1 MRFENVKKNPSSYQ
15 ILCKKMN
22 PIDNLINKQADATK
36 QAKELFSNSD
46 KPQIDIQAEIQKLKD
61 EWKKLESD
69 IALSA
74 WRVEKIKT
82 SNENLQISSSLRI
95 QLKRMWVIVP
105 DNMLHKELFNFAK
118 QTLYEQL
125 DKELNRIDAWKA
137 QAIEKVLRDTKGEL
151 EWLKTGTLISISN
164 LLHQNKNDGQSISVD
179 NKIKIP
185 QLILIDYYKTT

>member
-1 MRFENVKKNPSSYQ
+1 
-15 ILCKKMN
+15 MN

-36 QAKELFSNSD
+36 QAKELLSNSD

-61 EWKKLESD
+61 ESKKLESD

-95 QLKRMWVIVP
+95 QLERMWVKVP
-105 DNMLHKELFNFAK
+105 DVMQQNNLFEFIK
-118 QTLYEQL
+118 KTLYEQL
-125 DKELNRIDAWKA
+125 DAELNRIDKWKA
-137 QAIEKVLRDTKGEL
+137 QAIEKVLRDTRTEL
-151 EWLKTGTLISISN
+151 EWLKTWTLISILN

-179 NKIKIP
+179 NKIRIP
-185 QLILIDYYKTT
+185 QLILVDYYKTT